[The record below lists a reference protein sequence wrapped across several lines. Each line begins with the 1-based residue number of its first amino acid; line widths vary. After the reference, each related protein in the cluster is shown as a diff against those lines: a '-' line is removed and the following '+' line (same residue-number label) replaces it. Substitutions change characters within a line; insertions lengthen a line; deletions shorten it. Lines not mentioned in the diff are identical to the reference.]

1 MVSVPAPKDLRQ
13 DVDRALAED
22 LGPGDASAALIPA
35 TTEVAAQ
42 ILCRQPAVLC
52 GQPWFDA
59 VFARVDPAVRI
70 DWRVGDGQRL
80 AADQTICTL
89 RGPAR
94 ALLSGERTALNFLQL
109 LSGTATLARR
119 YRDAVDDR
127 EIRLLDT
134 RKTLPGLRRA
144 QKYAVRCGGC
154 DNHRLG
160 LHDCIML
167 KENHQAAGVAL
178 DELVTRAR
186 AAHPQLPLI
195 VEVESPDQLDRLAG
209 RDIDRA
215 LLDNF
220 TLDELESATRRHG
233 AALELEASGNI
244 DLDNVGAVAATG
256 VHAISI
262 GALTKRVEPI
272 DFSMRFVDPL
282 LHPHP
287 LPGEGVAKGEDP
299 AGEGRGG
306 GIV

>member
-1 MVSVPAPKDLRQ
+1 VPAPDPDSLSRE
-13 DVDRALAED
+13 VGAALAED
-22 LGPGDASAALIPA
+22 LGTGDASAALIPA

-42 ILCRQPAVLC
+42 VLCRQPAVLC
-52 GQPWFDA
+52 GQPWFDT
-59 VFARVDPAVRI
+59 VFARLDPAVDI
-70 DWRVGDGQRL
+70 DWRHADGQRL
-80 AADQTICTL
+80 APAQLVCTL

-119 YRDAVDDR
+119 YREAVGER
-127 EIRLLDT
+127 EVRLLDT
-134 RKTLPGLRRA
+134 RKTLPGLRLA
-144 QKYAVRCGGC
+144 QKYAVHCGGC

-178 DELVTRAR
+178 EELVTRAR

-195 VEVESPDQLDRLAG
+195 VEVESPAQLDRVAAL
-209 RDIDRA
+209 DIDRA

-220 TLDELESATRRHG
+220 TLNELEHAARRHG
-233 AALELEASGNI
+233 ATLELEASGNI
-244 DLDNVGAVAATG
+244 DLDNVGAVADTG

-272 DFSMRFVDPL
+272 DFSMRFVDAL
-282 LHPHP
+282 VHPPP
-287 LPGEGVAKGEDP
+287 LPCEGVAKGEAP

-306 GIV
+306 GTI